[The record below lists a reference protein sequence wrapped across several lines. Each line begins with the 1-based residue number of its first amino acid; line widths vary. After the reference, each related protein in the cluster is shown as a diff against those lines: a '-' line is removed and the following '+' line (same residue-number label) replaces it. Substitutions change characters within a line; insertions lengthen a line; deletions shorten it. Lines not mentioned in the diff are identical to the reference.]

1 MNNTEGTC
9 GDEYLKIIQS
19 IQLYQTGFCY
29 FNKRLNYF
37 LKLSQEINKSKEL
50 REQS

>member
-9 GDEYLKIIQS
+9 SDEYLKIIQS

-29 FNKRLNYF
+29 FNKCLNYL
-37 LKLSQEINKSKEL
+37 LKISQEINKSKEL
-50 REQS
+50 KQQS